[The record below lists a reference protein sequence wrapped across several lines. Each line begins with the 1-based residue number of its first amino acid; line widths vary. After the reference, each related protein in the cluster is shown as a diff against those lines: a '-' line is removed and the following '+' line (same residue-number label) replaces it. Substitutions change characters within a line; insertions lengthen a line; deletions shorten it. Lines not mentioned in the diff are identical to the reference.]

1 MRNLIKVLPVV
12 LLCACTKQTPME
24 PQYVSIQHQIDAVK
38 KTLPAECKTEGVLAT
53 LEALSSQ
60 VKAERVSCE
69 AAINSAKKDAVNTK
83 LMAAF
88 VIALYSCLIVIAI
101 LIKRKLK

>member
-1 MRNLIKVLPVV
+1 M
-12 LLCACTKQTPME
+12 LCACAKQSPVE
-24 PQYVSIQHQIDAVK
+24 QQYVSIQNQIDAVK

-53 LEALSSQ
+53 LDALSSQ

-69 AAINSAKKDAVNTK
+69 AAINSAKKDAFNAK
-83 LMAAF
+83 LIATF
-88 VIALYSCLIVIAI
+88 IIALYSCLIVIAI